1 MRGPIFYA
9 AESAFSSQYRD
20 LAVRKYARDEDWL
33 RKHKNFSADEG
44 NRTVGAIN
52 ESLNENLLATLKT
65 LKSTPL
71 DQWTFL
77 GGFTFTADDIAK
89 KSGLPLRT
97 VEAVLAAFQ
106 FPDDG
111 NPTFTSLHDFN
122 AANAYPIIKGDGDK
136 YLLFLPV
143 GLAEALYDTP
153 FYWMS
158 ADASYVDTAMK
169 HRGLFTEEFTAERLR
184 RVFGAE
190 NIFCN
195 VDIWETKAR
204 KKKLGEIDTLV
215 LFADRAIVAQAKSKK
230 LTLLARKGN
239 DLQLQTDFRGA
250 VQDSCDQALSCSS
263 LLLDGKAFFT
273 DSVGNELPIPTIK
286 HIHPLCVVSDHYPA
300 LSFQSTT
307 LS

>member
-1 MRGPIFYA
+1 M
-9 AESAFSSQYRD
+9 
-20 LAVRKYARDEDWL
+20 
-33 RKHKNFSADEG
+33 
-44 NRTVGAIN
+44 
-52 ESLNENLLATLKT
+52 
-65 LKSTPL
+65 
-71 DQWTFL
+71 
-77 GGFTFTADDIAK
+77 
-89 KSGLPLRT
+89 PLRT

-190 NIFCN
+190 NI
-195 VDIWETKAR
+195 IAMS
-204 KKKLGEIDTLV
+204 
-215 LFADRAIVAQAKSKK
+215 AMA
-230 LTLLARKGN
+230 
-239 DLQLQTDFRGA
+239 
-250 VQDSCDQALSCSS
+250 SS
-263 LLLDGKAFFT
+263 I
-273 DSVGNELPIPTIK
+273 S
-286 HIHPLCVVSDHYPA
+286 
-300 LSFQSTT
+300 
-307 LS
+307 

>member
-1 MRGPIFYA
+1 MELRVTAPGHCSGQA
-9 AESAFSSQYRD
+9 DRRRW
-20 LAVRKYARDEDWL
+20 LAVA
-33 RKHKNFSADEG
+33 
-44 NRTVGAIN
+44 
-52 ESLNENLLATLKT
+52 
-65 LKSTPL
+65 P
-71 DQWTFL
+71 
-77 GGFTFTADDIAK
+77 
-89 KSGLPLRT
+89 
-97 VEAVLAAFQ
+97 
-106 FPDDG
+106 
-111 NPTFTSLHDFN
+111 
-122 AANAYPIIKGDGDK
+122 
-136 YLLFLPV
+136 
-143 GLAEALYDTP
+143 
-153 FYWMS
+153 
-158 ADASYVDTAMK
+158 
-169 HRGLFTEEFTAERLR
+169 
-184 RVFGAE
+184 
-190 NIFCN
+190 
-195 VDIWETKAR
+195 R